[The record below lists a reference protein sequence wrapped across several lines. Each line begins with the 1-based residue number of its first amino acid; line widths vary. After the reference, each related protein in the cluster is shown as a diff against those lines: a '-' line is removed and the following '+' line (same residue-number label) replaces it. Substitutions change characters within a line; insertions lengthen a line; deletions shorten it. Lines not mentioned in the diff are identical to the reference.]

1 MGGKVSIR
9 HKPGTYNVYR
19 NLSNTPWRALAE
31 YVDNSLQ
38 SFENNL
44 NAIRKV
50 DGLSTKCIVEIII
63 EPDNQIVIRDNAGGI
78 SEKDFERAFE
88 PAHRPADN
96 SGLSEFGMGL
106 KVASIWLA
114 DNYEVRTTTVGSQ
127 VLKSLEFKL
136 KDVVEN
142 SMEELSVVE
151 KAIDQDTHFTEI
163 LLTGLSRNAPT
174 GNARQMV
181 KIKSHLSSIYRQ
193 FIRNDR
199 LELNVN
205 GEVLHY
211 QEPKILNSPL
221 WNDPNGIS
229 CEWKKEINIDT
240 PKYKVYGFI
249 ALLETMKQGDAGLSL
264 FRRGRVIEGSHDE
277 KYKHR
282 LISGSPGSPRDKR
295 IFGELELEGFEV
307 SFEKGKFIGN
317 NDFEA
322 LFQLIRNE
330 LSDARFPLIQQ
341 GERYRKVVVSTS
353 EKSVKKIANTLKS
366 SSGGRKIYTPIS
378 LPEIAPTFDSKPT
391 PNSSNLDGGSWSYR
405 DDDHEYVI
413 KLEVTGIEGNEH
425 LYQIIDSKKVDLY
438 QTEITAR
445 LNLNHSFFKRKPS
458 RMSDDSMEAIVR
470 IVQSLIIAEIYGPTI
485 GLKDQGVMRRLMNTI
500 LNS

>member
-31 YVDNSLQ
+31 YVDNALQ

-44 NAIRKV
+44 ADIKKS
-50 DGLSTKCIVEIII
+50 DGINTKCIVEIII
-63 EPDNQIVIRDNAGGI
+63 EPDHQIIIRDNAGGI

-142 SMEELSVVE
+142 SIEELSVFE
-151 KAIDQDTHFTEI
+151 EIIDQDTHFTEI

-193 FIRNDR
+193 FIRNGR
-199 LELNVN
+199 LELHVN

-211 QEPKILNSPL
+211 QEPKILNAPL
-221 WNDPNGIS
+221 WKDPNGIS
-229 CEWKKEINIDT
+229 FEWKKEINLET
-240 PKYKVYGFI
+240 PKYKVHGFI
-249 ALLETMKQGDAGLSL
+249 ALLETMKQGEAGLSL

-317 NDFEA
+317 NDFG
-322 LFQLIRNE
+322 I
-330 LSDARFPLIQQ
+330 I
-341 GERYRKVVVSTS
+341 
-353 EKSVKKIANTLKS
+353 
-366 SSGGRKIYTPIS
+366 PIN
-378 LPEIAPTFDSKPT
+378 SK
-391 PNSSNLDGGSWSYR
+391 
-405 DDDHEYVI
+405 
-413 KLEVTGIEGNEH
+413 
-425 LYQIIDSKKVDLY
+425 
-438 QTEITAR
+438 
-445 LNLNHSFFKRKPS
+445 
-458 RMSDDSMEAIVR
+458 
-470 IVQSLIIAEIYGPTI
+470 
-485 GLKDQGVMRRLMNTI
+485 
-500 LNS
+500 